1 MSRLKVTAAFCLICV
16 INQAAVAESPSS
28 EHVRPVYRAGAIPDP
43 QAAHRVALALGEGK
57 HIIVRLHSRKTHRGH
72 IQSIDEGQ
80 FQVRLD
86 RSDRLL
92 AIPFDQV
99 AYLEQNLTRKAK
111 IAIIAAA
118 AVAAVVTILFLVLE
132 YGNIQ
137 AFAGQRASEAC

>member
-1 MSRLKVTAAFCLICV
+1 MSRLKVTAAFCLIGV
-16 INQAAVAESPSS
+16 INQVAVAQSPNS
-28 EHVRPVYRAGAIPDP
+28 ERVRPVYRAGTIPDP
-43 QAAHRVALALGEGK
+43 PAAQRVALALGEGK
-57 HIIVRLHSRKTHRGH
+57 HIIVRLYSGKTHRGH

-86 RSDRLL
+86 RSDNLL

-111 IAIIAAA
+111 IALIAVAAA
-118 AVAAVVTILFLVLE
+118 AAALTIFFLVLE

-137 AFAGQRASEAC
+137 AFAGRRTSEAC